1 MAALNSTTV
10 KPSIPNAI
18 PIAQAMN
25 NSVTLHALLSRVRLS
40 QSRLET
46 VKQLIPVT
54 LRTSIQAGSA
64 DEGQWTLLVNSPAV
78 AAKLRQL
85 LPSLN
90 QALRQKEQVDVEV
103 RIKIARPTA

>member
-1 MAALNSTTV
+1 MDS
-10 KPSIPNAI
+10 SE
-18 PIAQAMN
+18 
-25 NSVTLHALLSRVRLS
+25 TLHSLLAKVRLS

-46 VKQLIPVT
+46 VKQLIPIT
-54 LRTSIQAGSA
+54 LRNSLHAGSA

-85 LPSLN
+85 LPSLV
-90 QALRQKEQVDVEV
+90 QALRHKEQVDVEV

>member
-1 MAALNSTTV
+1 L

-18 PIAQAMN
+18 SITQAME
-25 NSVTLHALLSRVRLS
+25 SSETLHSLLSKVRLS

-46 VKQLIPVT
+46 VKQLVPVT
-54 LRTSIQAGSA
+54 LRPSLQAGSA

>member
-1 MAALNSTTV
+1 MENST
-10 KPSIPNAI
+10 
-18 PIAQAMN
+18 
-25 NSVTLHALLSRVRLS
+25 TLHALLGKVRLS

-46 VKQLIPVT
+46 VKQLVPVT
-54 LRTSIQAGSA
+54 LRPSLRAGSA

>member
-1 MAALNSTTV
+1 MDSSEA
-10 KPSIPNAI
+10 
-18 PIAQAMN
+18 
-25 NSVTLHALLSRVRLS
+25 LHALLGKVRLS

-46 VKQLIPVT
+46 VKQLVPVT
-54 LRTSIQAGSA
+54 LRPSLRAGSA